1 MLNHWYC
8 DDDSDDH
15 SIPVLWRFQV
25 APVGASA
32 SAVTRKSWGCS
43 PCRDRRFKSS
53 KFQGFLMNCS
63 YVWVYMK
70 CNIHTYI
77 TLHYITLNYITLHY
91 ITLITLHY
99 ITYIHTYHYITL
111 HYNTLHYITLYT
123 LHYITLHYITWHYI
137 TSHYI
142 TSHDITS
149 HYITLH

>member
-77 TLHYITLNYITLHY
+77 TLHTYIHTITLHY
-91 ITLITLHY
+91 ITI
-99 ITYIHTYHYITL
+99 
-111 HYNTLHYITLYT
+111 
-123 LHYITLHYITWHYI
+123 HYITLHYIHYI

-142 TSHDITS
+142 TSHDITLHHITLHHMTL
-149 HYITLH
+149 HYITLHYLTWHYITLHYINYIHTYIT